1 MDDPSESP
9 GLSSL
14 ALRAL
19 REDQPSQ
26 QELTVAYRRYAR
38 KPQPRAPGL
47 LVSRWLVAGLVMG
60 LGIAFGAE
68 AVVQRL
74 QSPQA
79 ATVPPQAVV
88 VPRAAH
94 TAGRLAAPPP
104 SEQATLDP
112 IPEPPA
118 SAAPAP
124 HAPSAAN
131 SKPASLSIVERP
143 AADSA
148 IWAKA
153 AQGLRNNDFAETE
166 LALATLEHAGSTA
179 DREAARL
186 IRAQL
191 LMHQGDASGA
201 RALLRD
207 LADAAQSA
215 QVRAKARSLLARTSA
230 KSNSAL
236 NVAPSGT

>member
-1 MDDPSESP
+1 MRDQPDLP
-9 GLSSL
+9 GLSLLSL
-14 ALRAL
+14 RVL

-38 KPQPRAPGL
+38 KPQSRSPRL

-68 AVVQRL
+68 AVVQRVYA
-74 QSPQA
+74 PQA
-79 ATVPPQAVV
+79 ATVPPPPLV

-94 TAGRLAAPPP
+94 NVVQLDALPRR
-104 SEQATLDP
+104 ERAT
-112 IPEPPA
+112 PEPVPEPA
-118 SAAPAP
+118 VSASPTP
-124 HAPSAAN
+124 HAPSSAN
-131 SKPASLSIVERP
+131 SKPSSLGVVERP
-143 AADSA
+143 TADSA

-153 AQGLRNNDFAETE
+153 AQGLRNNDFAQTE